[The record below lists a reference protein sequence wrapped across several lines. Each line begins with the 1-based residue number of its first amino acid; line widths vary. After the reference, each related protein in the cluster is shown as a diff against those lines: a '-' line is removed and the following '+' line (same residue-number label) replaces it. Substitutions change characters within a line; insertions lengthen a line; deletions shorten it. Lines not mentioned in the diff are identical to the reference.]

1 MVIKMYNIRNRVCI
15 VTGSGRGIG
24 KEIAIKLAQEGGKV
38 VINVRK
44 HVDEGE
50 QTLKEIQKISSG
62 ILVTADVSTE
72 EGRDR
77 LFDRAEKEMGTPEIL
92 INNAGVGILE
102 PLGNIQEK
110 NLELM
115 FTTNLFSPLRL
126 SEKFMKDSHG
136 GVIIN
141 MASLAGI
148 TPFPGLAVYGSTK
161 AALISLTKYMS
172 LEMAR
177 HGIRVNAVAPGV
189 VKTRMGDSLLSL
201 MNLDDSEFSKKFTL
215 TGELITPEEVADS
228 VIFLIKNES
237 ITGQVIT
244 IDSGSTQMATDYF
257 R

>member
-1 MVIKMYNIRNRVCI
+1 
-15 VTGSGRGIG
+15 
-24 KEIAIKLAQEGGKV
+24 
-38 VINVRK
+38 
-44 HVDEGE
+44 
-50 QTLKEIQKISSG
+50 
-62 ILVTADVSTE
+62 
-72 EGRDR
+72 
-77 LFDRAEKEMGTPEIL
+77 
-92 INNAGVGILE
+92 
-102 PLGNIQEK
+102 
-110 NLELM
+110 
-115 FTTNLFSPLRL
+115 
-126 SEKFMKDSHG
+126 MKDSHG

-161 AALISLTKYMS
+161 AALIGLTKYMS
-172 LEMAR
+172 LEMAP

-215 TGELITPEEVADS
+215 TGKLITPEEVADS

-237 ITGQVIT
+237 ITGQIIT

>member
-1 MVIKMYNIRNRVCI
+1 MYDIRNRVCI

-24 KEIAIKLAQEGGKV
+24 KAIAMKLASEGGKIV
-38 VINVRK
+38 VNVRK
-44 HVDEGE
+44 SINEGE
-50 QTLKEIQKISSG
+50 QTLKEIDRISSG
-62 ILVTADVSTE
+62 MLVTADVSTE
-72 EGRDR
+72 DGREL
-77 LFDRAEKEMGTPEIL
+77 LFAKAEENLGTPEIL

-102 PLGNIQEK
+102 PLGGIEEK

-115 FTTNLFSPLRL
+115 FRTNLFSPLRL
-126 SEKFMKDSHG
+126 SERFMKDSHG

-148 TPFPGLAVYGSTK
+148 NPFPGLAVYGATK
-161 AALISLTKYMS
+161 SALIGLTKYMS
-172 LEMAR
+172 LEMAS

-189 VKTRMGDSLLSL
+189 VKTRMGDGLLNL
-201 MNLDDSEFSKKFTL
+201 MNLDEAEFSKKFTL
-215 TGELITPEEVADS
+215 TGKLITPEEVADA

-257 R
+257 K